1 MTLFSITTKNI
12 KRNFYHYFIYFA
24 SIVFN
29 VMIYYTFVSMRYN
42 NQVARFVEG
51 DEKILVLFNFASIV
65 IAIFSLI
72 FISYSTSFFM
82 KKRKKEMALY
92 SLLGVKKKQIGS
104 MLFYENLVM
113 GILALFIGTILGSI
127 LCKFFIMI
135 LAKFMGIFGAVDF
148 SINLKALFSTI
159 LVFGLLFF
167 VTSIHGYRI
176 IYKYKLVELFKA
188 EKIGEKEPK
197 TSMFLSILS
206 IIILIAGYGIGLRT
220 EASSASFLMN
230 IPITLVAS
238 IVGTFIFFYFFLILA
253 VKGSK
258 NNKRKYY
265 KGINMI
271 STSNLLYRVKSNAL
285 TFSIIAILSASTLTA
300 IGTCYSFYYDFNNMF
315 DTMYPFSYSYI
326 TNDKSIDEKVEKIIS
341 KYPENK
347 ILNTAQV
354 EFIEINGKFIN
365 KNNTLKDQ
373 KSKTIYLVSKSKY
386 NKLAQIKGLDIEAS
400 LKNEREIILLDHPRT
415 KSQIAKA
422 KKMIGQTIEISLN
435 NEKEQLKIKE
445 YFKYPTMNDRYGQT
459 TFVVDDTIYEK
470 YYIKNHIIREKGYI
484 IDNKNNS
491 HALTKELIRSLP
503 NEVDLMAYYADTQG
517 ILKFM
522 GMILFVGIFLGLVFL
537 IATGSII
544 YFKQL
549 TEAHENRQKYTI
561 LKKIGVHKKEIK
573 RSIAKQVLMIFLAPL
588 AIGISH
594 SIVALLILGRLFN
607 TTLWIPTLLTIL
619 PYTMI
624 YFVYYILTVN
634 SYNKIANL

>member
-1 MTLFSITTKNI
+1 MTLFSIATKNI
-12 KRNFYHYFIYFA
+12 KRNFYNYFIYFA

-29 VMIYYTFVSMRYN
+29 VMIYYTFISMRYN
-42 NQVARFVEG
+42 KQVARFVEG

-135 LAKFMGIFGAVDF
+135 LANFMGVFGAVDF
-148 SINLKALFSTI
+148 SINLKALLNT
-159 LVFGLLFF
+159 LMVFGLLFF

-197 TSMFLSILS
+197 SSIFLGLLS
-206 IIILIAGYGIGLRT
+206 IIILVAGYSIGLST
-220 EASSASFLMN
+220 EATSDSFLIN
-230 IPITLVAS
+230 IPVTLIAS
-238 IVGTFIFFYFFLILA
+238 IVGTFIFFHFFLVLVMKI
-253 VKGSK
+253 SK

-265 KGINMI
+265 KGMNMI
-271 STSNLLYRVKSNAL
+271 STSNLLYRIKSNAL

-300 IGTCYSFYYDFNNMF
+300 IGTCYSFYYDFNRMF

-347 ILNTAQV
+347 ILNTGEV
-354 EFIEINGKFIN
+354 EFIKLDGKLINQDTTSK
-365 KNNTLKDQ
+365 KQ
-373 KSKTIYLVSKSKY
+373 ASKTIYLVSKSKY
-386 NKLAQIKGLDIEAS
+386 NELAKIKGLDIEAS
-400 LKNEREIILLDHPRT
+400 LKNKREMILLDHPRT
-415 KSQIAKA
+415 KPQIAKT
-422 KKMIGQTIEISLN
+422 KEMIHQLIELSLN
-435 NEKEQLKIKE
+435 NQKEKLTIKD
-445 YFKYPTMNDRYGQT
+445 YLIYPAMNDRYGQT
-459 TFVVDDTIYEK
+459 TFVVDDTIYKK
-470 YYIKNHIIREKGYI
+470 YYMKDHIIREKGYI

-491 HALTKELIRSLP
+491 HALTKELIRFLP
-503 NEVDLMAYYADTQG
+503 NEVELMAYYADTQG

-549 TEAHENRQKYTI
+549 TEAQENRPKYII
-561 LKKIGVHKKEIK
+561 LKKIGVHKKEIQT
-573 RSIAKQVLMIFLAPL
+573 SITKQVLIIFLAPL
-588 AIGISH
+588 TIGICH
-594 SIVALLILGRLFN
+594 SIVALLILAKLFN
-607 TTLWIPTLLTIL
+607 TTLLIPMLLTIL

-624 YFVYYILTVN
+624 YFIYYILTIN
-634 SYNKIANL
+634 SYNKITNT